1 MRSDWVDRQLCARG
15 IFDARVLEAMRSVPR
30 ESFVPVEA
38 KARAYDDA
46 ALALGHGQTIS
57 QPYVVALICQALS
70 LEGDELLLDVGTGS
84 GYQAA
89 VLDELAGRVVS
100 VERIPELAEQARG
113 NLAATGHSGVEV
125 LVGDG
130 SLGVPSRA
138 PFGAI
143 AVAAAAAELPR
154 GAAPAARPARPAR
167 PSARPASSCA
177 SRTRTATCGWSAWLR
192 CGSCRSSRVCQGD
205 RPRRSENTVR
215 CVVR

>member
-1 MRSDWVDRQLCARG
+1 VRSDWVDRQLCARG
-15 IFDARVLEAMRSVPR
+15 IFDPRVLEAMRSVPR

-143 AVAAAAAELPR
+143 AVAAAAAELPE
-154 GAAPAARPARPAR
+154 ALLQQLAPGGRLVLPLGRELVR
-167 PSARPASSCA
+167 V
-177 SRTRTATCGWSAWLR
+177 TDGDGHLR
-192 CGSCRSSRVCQGD
+192 MERLA
-205 RPRRSENTVR
+205 PVR
-215 CVVR
+215 FVPLVAGLPG

>member
-15 IFDARVLEAMRSVPR
+15 IFDPRVLEAMRGVPR

-38 KARAYDDA
+38 RARAYDDA

-70 LEGDELLLDVGTGS
+70 LQGDELVLDVGTGS

-130 SLGVPSRA
+130 SLGVPRRA
-138 PFGAI
+138 PFAAI
-143 AVAAAAAELPR
+143 AVAAAAAELPEALLEQLTSGGR
-154 GAAPAARPARPAR
+154 LVLPLGRELVRVTEVDGRWRMERLAP
-167 PSARPASSCA
+167 
-177 SRTRTATCGWSAWLR
+177 
-192 CGSCRSSRVCQGD
+192 
-205 RPRRSENTVR
+205 VR
-215 CVVR
+215 FVPLVAGLPG

>member
-1 MRSDWVDRQLCARG
+1 VRSDWVDRQLCARG
-15 IFDARVLEAMRSVPR
+15 IFDPRVLEAMRSVPR

-113 NLAATGHSGVEV
+113 NLAATGHSKVEV

-130 SLGVPSRA
+130 TLGVPSRA

-143 AVAAAAAELPR
+143 AVAAAAAELPE
-154 GAAPAARPARPAR
+154 ALLQQLAPGGRLVLPLGRELVRVTDAD
-167 PSARPASSCA
+167 
-177 SRTRTATCGWSAWLR
+177 GHLR
-192 CGSCRSSRVCQGD
+192 MERLA
-205 RPRRSENTVR
+205 PVR
-215 CVVR
+215 FVPLVAGLPG

>member
-15 IFDARVLEAMRSVPR
+15 IFDPRVLEAMRGVPR

-38 KARAYDDA
+38 RARAYDDA

-70 LEGDELLLDVGTGS
+70 LQGDELVLDVGTGS

-130 SLGVPSRA
+130 SLGVPRRA
-138 PFGAI
+138 PFAAI
-143 AVAAAAAELPR
+143 AVAAAAAELPEALLEQLTSGGR
-154 GAAPAARPARPAR
+154 LVLPLGRELVRVTEADGRWRMERLAP
-167 PSARPASSCA
+167 
-177 SRTRTATCGWSAWLR
+177 
-192 CGSCRSSRVCQGD
+192 
-205 RPRRSENTVR
+205 VR
-215 CVVR
+215 FVPLVAGLPG

>member
-15 IFDARVLEAMRSVPR
+15 IFDPRVLEAMRSVPR

-70 LEGDELLLDVGTGS
+70 LDGDELLLDVGTGS

-143 AVAAAAAELPR
+143 AVAAAAAELPE
-154 GAAPAARPARPAR
+154 ALLQQLAPGGRLVLPLGRELVRVTDAD
-167 PSARPASSCA
+167 
-177 SRTRTATCGWSAWLR
+177 GHLR
-192 CGSCRSSRVCQGD
+192 MERLA
-205 RPRRSENTVR
+205 PVR
-215 CVVR
+215 FVPLVAGLPG

>member
-1 MRSDWVDRQLCARG
+1 MRV
-15 IFDARVLEAMRSVPR
+15 VPR

-38 KARAYDDA
+38 RARAYDDA

-70 LEGDELLLDVGTGS
+70 LEGDELVLDVGTGS

-100 VERIPELAEQARG
+100 VERIPELAEEARG
-113 NLAATGHSGVEV
+113 NLAATGHSEVEV

-130 SLGVPSRA
+130 SLGVPRRA
-138 PFGAI
+138 PFAAI
-143 AVAAAAAELPR
+143 AVAAAAAELPE
-154 GAAPAARPARPAR
+154 ALLDQLAPGGRLVLPLGRAARARHW
-167 PSARPASSCA
+167 
-177 SRTRTATCGWSAWLR
+177 TGTADCGWSASPR
-192 CGSCRSSRVCQGD
+192 CGSCRSSQVSQGD
-205 RPRRSENTVR
+205 RRRCSQNTDR